1 MLSKIG
7 KTWVSMLIIIS
18 KFGLQVAQSQPSVV
32 VHIYNPTPGN
42 LRQEDHYKS
51 EVSLDYLTRQ
61 LSHPLKG
68 IIQSN
73 LDYFRYNRNQGRGCY
88 I

>member
-1 MLSKIG
+1 MGVLIPQVTQMLSKIG
-7 KTWVSMLIIIS
+7 ETWVSMLIIIS
-18 KFGLQVAQSQPSVV
+18 KFGSQVAQSQPSVV

-51 EVSLDYLTRQ
+51 EVSLDYLTRHC
-61 LSHPLKG
+61 LTHSKEL
-68 IIQSN
+68 
-73 LDYFRYNRNQGRGCY
+73 YNP